1 MRSSARMAQR
11 AMATSAISTVI
22 GLERAA
28 RTRRMGGYLL
38 LEDRW
43 GGPPGPR
50 PTPPSASRGVQ
61 DADTVAREAGRGR
74 PVPEGTPT
82 RGSAPPF
89 RPCPTELLSAVIIG
103 RPRPR
108 RVEYRRRRRPR
119 RAIRARPR
127 RGRGPRR
134 FRPG

>member
-1 MRSSARMAQR
+1 MRSSARMAHR

-50 PTPPSASRGVQ
+50 PTPPSAPRRAP
-61 DADTVAREAGRGR
+61 DADAGVREAGRGR
-74 PVPEGTPT
+74 PGPEGPPT
-82 RGSAPPF
+82 RGPAPPF
-89 RPCPTELLSAVIIG
+89 RSCPTELLSAVIIG
-103 RPRPR
+103 RPRPQ
-108 RVEYRRRRRPR
+108 RVGCR
-119 RAIRARPR
+119 
-127 RGRGPRR
+127 
-134 FRPG
+134 

>member
-74 PVPEGTPT
+74 PGPEGTPT
-82 RGSAPPF
+82 RGSVPPF
-89 RPCPTELLSAVIIG
+89 RSCPTELLSAVIIG
-103 RPRPR
+103 RPRRSEER
-108 RVEYRRRRRPR
+108 RVGKE
-119 RAIRARPR
+119 
-127 RGRGPRR
+127 GRTRWSTFLHGNASNAQ
-134 FRPG
+134 